1 MSGQITPADVP
12 LFYSRLAQAT
22 VEVQRKKEK
31 ESRDTGDRLE
41 LTDWKSERPH
51 MTLDFSYSRDTFDMI
66 PTSTL
71 EHVPH
76 TSQEHV
82 VVQELLKVF
91 VGGESE
97 FMNVQSVGQISKKWD
112 LYVSPTIDQLNFG
125 FVMKCLPMAANYS
138 TIAKFVEDSARL
150 SCGRVNQAL
159 GDSMDR
165 QLAEYLLFIESLEIK
180 NRQKLLHLH
189 EVWYHIQKSF
199 STMKLLS
206 DISKEVTDKKAR
218 GGCTLSLLNDHLL
231 KMLAPVAM
239 EIEICRS
246 ITAHSAI
253 PYMESVKQWIFNGMI
268 YDPFDEFMI
277 VENPKWKKKD
287 YMEGYWEKMYQL
299 RHHLVPNFLEDVKF
313 YILNSGKYLNVIREC
328 VKSEKEMNLA
338 PIENL
343 PYTEEKTF
351 YDVILRAYKHSSKSL
366 LDYMM
371 NEFSL
376 MDRITTAKKY
386 FLLQQGDF
394 VVQLLDT
401 CHEELDKNIND
412 INPSRLATLV
422 EMAIRS
428 GSSKGETDTEQFTSC
443 LKPMDLGSQ
452 VRKILVECIPSRTK
466 EDQDSSV
473 LSESSEFL
481 TGYES
486 FMLSMTCEWPV
497 SLVFNSKVQSVYQML
512 FRHLFYCK
520 YIERLLSSA
529 WTRGKELKSEK
540 GPKMGMHTKGIAL
553 CNRMTFFL
561 QNMEYYMME
570 EAIEPAWAEFTE
582 VVKNCESVDD
592 LMKCH
597 WNFQEK
603 CTQDCLLTNLD
614 LLSDFRGIL
623 TLCKD
628 FGSSW
633 LIKDIEDVQKIS
645 ILEEKFNENLIVFLT
660 KITHLSECD
669 STGKLL
675 NLFYRQNY
683 NHYYDSILQ
692 NADAE
697 ALMDSLKL
705 QSY

>member
-1 MSGQITPADVP
+1 MSGQITPAEVP
-12 LFYSRLAQAT
+12 QFYSRLAQAT

-31 ESRDTGDRLE
+31 EGRDTGDKLE
-41 LTDWKSERPH
+41 LTDWRSERPN
-51 MTLDFSYSRDTFDMI
+51 MTMDFSNSRVTFDLI
-66 PTSTL
+66 PSSTL

-97 FMNVQSVGQISKKWD
+97 YMNVQYVGQVSKKWE
-112 LYVSPTIDQLNFG
+112 LFVSPTIDQLNFG

-138 TIAKFVEDSARL
+138 VIAGFVEDSSRL

-159 GDSMDR
+159 GDGMDR
-165 QLAEYLLFIESLEIK
+165 QLAEYLLFIESLETK
-180 NRQKLLHLH
+180 NRLKLLHLH

-199 STMKLLS
+199 STLKLLS
-206 DISKEVTDKKAR
+206 DIAKEVTEKKTR
-218 GGCTLSLLNDHLL
+218 GGGTLSLLNDHLL

-239 EIEICRS
+239 EIEICRL

-299 RHHLVPNFLEDVKF
+299 RHQLVPNFLEDVKY

-338 PIENL
+338 PVEDL
-343 PYTEEKTF
+343 PYTEDKTY
-351 YDVILRAYKHSSKSL
+351 YDVIFRAYKHSSKSL

-371 NEFSL
+371 NEFCL
-376 MDRITTAKKY
+376 MDRITTAKRY

-452 VRKILVECIPSRTK
+452 VRKILVECIPSKTK

-473 LSESSEFL
+473 LSESADFL

-497 SLVFNSKVQSVYQML
+497 SLVFNTKVQSVYQML

-520 YIERLLSSA
+520 YIERLLSCA
-529 WTRGKELKSEK
+529 WTRGQELKGK
-540 GPKMGMHTKGIAL
+540 TYKAMGVYSDGIAL

-570 EAIEPAWAEFTE
+570 EAIEPAWAEFIE

-592 LMKCH
+592 LMKYH

-603 CTQDCLLTNLD
+603 CTQDCLLTNLE
-614 LLSDFRGIL
+614 LLSDFRRIL
-623 TLCKD
+623 SLCKE
-628 FGSSW
+628 FGSTW
-633 LIKDIEDVQKIS
+633 RIKDTDESWIKD
-645 ILEEKFNENLIVFLT
+645 LEERFNESLIIFLT
-660 KITHLSECD
+660 KITQLSESD

-692 NADAE
+692 NADTD
-697 ALMDSLKL
+697 ALMDSLRL
-705 QSY
+705 QNY